1 MSVQILGTDGT
12 NKWKV
17 DAQTSGQITP
27 YHPNITGNGAYRI
40 GAASGLITGVA
51 AGTASAG
58 HIFAA
63 RWNNVSKLALVTYFR
78 ARWSTIAGFTAAQE
92 VGLDL
97 YVARSYTSNHTGGT
111 GLTLTGNNAKKR
123 SSYATTNF
131 ADMRI
136 STTGALTN
144 VATTL
149 DSQPI
154 AYGSVSEL
162 ATGAAIPK
170 LSLQIEFGLNDTSM
184 HPLILSQD
192 TGLVLRNTILMGAG
206 GTARVAIEMEWMEV
220 DSY

>member
-1 MSVQILGTDGT
+1 MSVQILGTNAT

-17 DAQTSGQITP
+17 DPQTSGQITP
-27 YHPNITGNGAYRI
+27 YHPDITGNGAYRI
-40 GAASGLITGVA
+40 AAASGLITGIA
-51 AGTASAG
+51 AGTATAG

-97 YVARSYTSNHTGGT
+97 YIARSYTASHTGGT
-111 GLTLTGNNAKKR
+111 ALTLTGNNAKKR
-123 SSYATTNF
+123 SSQATTNF

-136 STTGALTN
+136 SATGALTN

-149 DSQPI
+149 DAQPI
-154 AYGSVSEL
+154 AYGCVSEL
-162 ATGAAIPK
+162 ATGATIPK
-170 LSLQIEFGLNDTSM
+170 LSFDIIYELDDTSM
-184 HPLILSQD
+184 HPIVLSQD

-206 GTARVAIEMEWMEV
+206 GTARVSIEMEWMEV